1 MFLPLLLLLFPAFLQ
16 GQSNDGTCSPNIYTV
31 LSELEAKVNKLE
43 NQLQAQLQGES
54 DVEIIQ
60 HKDQAGSQRIEPRH
74 QQTCEPDIHAVLREM
89 SASLAAQTVEIQH
102 LKKQNEALAAKL
114 GDLEAQKAEVERLK
128 LQVQGKQ
135 VAFGA
140 SIGNI
145 GQIGPFNTEITLT
158 YKNVRVNTG
167 EYNPAT
173 GIFTAPVRGVYY
185 FSFSGH
191 NISSRP
197 MGLRLM
203 KNGQQMVTVYN
214 HAAGNRYETATNGM
228 ALELNP
234 GDQVY
239 MRLRE
244 NTWVFDNSND
254 HSTFVGYL
262 LFPL

>member
-1 MFLPLLLLLFPAFLQ
+1 MESKMLFTLFLLICWLFTVQPETTPA
-16 GQSNDGTCSPNIYTV
+16 
-31 LSELEAKVNKLE
+31 KK
-43 NQLQAQLQGES
+43 
-54 DVEIIQ
+54 IIQ
-60 HKDQAGSQRIEPRH
+60 HEKEDEYDR
-74 QQTCEPDIHAVLREM
+74 DIHSVLREM
-89 SASLAAQTVEIQH
+89 TAMLAKQSIQIMY
-102 LKKQNEALAAKL
+102 LQKENEAQAAKL
-114 GDLEAQKAEVERLK
+114 RDVDNLKEAIQAQTAKLKTTEEKLAELDTLK
-128 LQVQGKQ
+128 SQLQGKR

-140 SIGNI
+140 SIGNT
-145 GQIGPFNTEITLT
+145 GNIGPFNIEITLT

-167 EYNPAT
+167 QYNPAT

-191 NISSRP
+191 NISSRS

-239 MRLRE
+239 MRLRQ
-244 NTWVFDNSND
+244 NTWVFDNIND

>member
-1 MFLPLLLLLFPAFLQ
+1 TWNETEIHEKPTYGLETPLGSSNSTQWDLLNISVISTCLLFCP
-16 GQSNDGTCSPNIYTV
+16 
-31 LSELEAKVNKLE
+31 
-43 NQLQAQLQGES
+43 
-54 DVEIIQ
+54 
-60 HKDQAGSQRIEPRH
+60 
-74 QQTCEPDIHAVLREM
+74 
-89 SASLAAQTVEIQH
+89 
-102 LKKQNEALAAKL
+102 
-114 GDLEAQKAEVERLK
+114 
-128 LQVQGKQ
+128 QGKR

-140 SIGNI
+140 SIGNT
-145 GQIGPFNTEITLT
+145 GNIGPFNIEITLT

-167 EYNPAT
+167 QYNPAT

-191 NISSRP
+191 NISSRS

-239 MRLRE
+239 MRLRQ
-244 NTWVFDNSND
+244 NTWVFDNIND